1 MRLEANRQALSWV
14 NSRLVCGYS
23 PRYRIKVIST
33 SSSRRACPTARAW
46 SRVR

>member
-1 MRLEANRQALSWV
+1 MRLEANLQASSWV
-14 NSRLVCGYS
+14 NSRLVSGYS

-33 SSSRRACPTARAW
+33 SSSRRASPTARTW